1 MSQATR
7 ILLVEDDASTAG
19 LLARWLLM
27 SGYHVDVEHSME
39 EAMKRFRTGQYWDLV
54 LADIELPGRSGLAL
68 TERLRRRWPFLP
80 IMLISGHRDAEVA
93 TAAISSGAIGFLM
106 KPFTRTGLI
115 ERLGMIDEWQRQRTR
130 ILAIGA
136 YMDDV
141 EMGCGGTLRKYTNAG
156 HQVLILPTLWGFNQT
171 NQTRQESEQAASILG
186 CQADTWHLLEPS
198 AAKTERVTAV
208 IRRVIHEFRPDIIFT
223 HHSADYQ
230 QERRMVHEAT
240 MIAAENVKNVLCY
253 QSHTANNEASP
264 RLLVNIQDEFMEKLC
279 SLGCYQSDNI
289 GRTYRDPDHIQRMAV
304 NWKLSEQPVQMEAL
318 HIMRLQENLSEEDAA
333 RNTPRLSP
341 EKPVGAQADATSW
354 I

>member
-7 ILLVEDDASTAG
+7 ILLVEDDPSTAG
-19 LLARWLLM
+19 LLTRWLLM

-80 IMLISGHRDAEVA
+80 IMLISGHRDADVA

-106 KPFTRTGLI
+106 KPFTRSGLI
-115 ERLGMIDEWQRQRTR
+115 ERLGQIDEWQRQRKR

-198 AAKTERVTAV
+198 AAKQDRATAV
-208 IRRVIHEFRPDIIFT
+208 IRRVIHEFRPDIVFT

-230 QERRMVHEAT
+230 QERRMIHDAT
-240 MIAAENVKNVLCY
+240 LVAAEHVENVLCY
-253 QSHTANNEASP
+253 QSHTATQEASP
-264 RLLVNIQDEFMEKLC
+264 RLLVNIKDEFMEKLC
-279 SLGCYQSDNI
+279 AIGCYQSDNI
-289 GRTYRDPDHIQRMAV
+289 GRAYREPDHIQRLAV
-304 NWKLSEQPVQMEAL
+304 NWKISDQPAQLEAL
-318 HIMRLQENLSEEDAA
+318 HITRLQETLNESDPA
-333 RNTPRLSP
+333 RTTPRLSAKAP
-341 EKPVGAQADATSW
+341 PIAHVSAP
-354 I
+354 